1 MEREREY
8 THPPGACI
16 LCHINYNSKLFKYV
30 VTSHEKIVRENET
43 EKEKDKGGEYLAWMH
58 TGISDL
64 TPNRSSFLAF
74 LPQDTC
80 AARAAAAR
88 LHMIDYQV
96 LGTHPYTSCPPLMLH
111 ASYAAG
117 HLH

>member
-64 TPNRSSFLAF
+64 NPERIDPPSLLSYRKTLA
-74 LPQDTC
+74 QH
-80 AARAAAAR
+80 AQQQ
-88 LHMIDYQV
+88 HV
-96 LGTHPYTSCPPLMLH
+96 YT
-111 ASYAAG
+111 
-117 HLH
+117 